1 MFYDELNMFTY
12 ARLRDIIW
20 LSKLIFEDKGWSAV
34 SAYPGGLYGL
44 EKKRLLIIIIII
56 IIYIYSF
63 EYVN

>member
-20 LSKLIFEDKGWSAV
+20 LSKWIFEDKGWSAV
-34 SAYPGGLYGL
+34 SAYPWWLICGGN
-44 EKKRLLIIIIII
+44 KRLLIIIIII